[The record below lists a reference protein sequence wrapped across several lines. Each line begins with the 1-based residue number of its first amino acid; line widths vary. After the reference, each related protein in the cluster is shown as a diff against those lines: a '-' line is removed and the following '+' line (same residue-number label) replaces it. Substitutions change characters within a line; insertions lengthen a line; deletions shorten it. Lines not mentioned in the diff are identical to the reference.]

1 MDMNGPL
8 VAGRL
13 AITRLELEPESGTL
27 YVSGM
32 SARMTA
38 SPCLS
43 SCSSTC
49 RDEYRPREQ

>member
-32 SARMTA
+32 SARITA